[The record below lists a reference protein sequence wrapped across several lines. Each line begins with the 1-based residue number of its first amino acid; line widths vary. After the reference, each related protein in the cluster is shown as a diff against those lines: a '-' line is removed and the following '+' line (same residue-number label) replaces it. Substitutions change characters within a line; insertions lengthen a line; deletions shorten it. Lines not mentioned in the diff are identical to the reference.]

1 MSIDHTF
8 SIASSHSRNPVEA
21 IENTSLTLQTNIQVA
36 NGPNP
41 IPNVTAA
48 NNRNLSGSTLS
59 SVIVENNPRSLA
71 NASPVQYR
79 SRFNSNP
86 NNAINLNTLGWN
98 ADLSGRINTA
108 QQFQRTIIR
117 IQPPEINPNTN
128 NTSMIPIPV
137 TGTVQSMYALNESWH
152 PILPSIINTTLGT
165 EENNHGTNNN
175 QPATL
180 STFIR
185 NSGPSVSNEFSNV
198 SSTPLPTLNNHD
210 SGYSNVFPHA
220 SIWRKKKK
228 HSKLPPTVMG
238 KKNSA
243 YHQRRLIN

>member
-1 MSIDHTF
+1 MSIDRTF

-21 IENTSLTLQTNIQVA
+21 IENTFPTLQTNVQVG

-59 SVIVENNPRSLA
+59 SVIVENNPRSLT
-71 NASPVQYR
+71 NASPVPYR
-79 SRFNSNP
+79 SRFNSNS
-86 NNAINLNTLGWN
+86 NNAINANLNTQGWN
-98 ADLSGRINTA
+98 ADVSGRINSA

-117 IQPPEINPNTN
+117 IQPPENNAITN
-128 NTSMIPIPV
+128 NTSMIPVPV
-137 TGTVQSMYALNESWH
+137 AATVQSMYALNESWH

-165 EENNHGTNNN
+165 EENNRATNNN
-175 QPATL
+175 QPPTL

-185 NSGPSVSNEFSNV
+185 NSGPSVSNDFSNA

-210 SGYSNVFPHA
+210 LGYSNAFPHA

-228 HSKLPPTVMG
+228 HSKLPPTVIG
-238 KKNSA
+238 KKNYSA
-243 YHQRRLIN
+243 